1 MGKARELTW
10 RQAIEQVLQA
20 SDEPLHVQEVVTS
33 IRERRLRENFGATP
47 YATVTSHLH
56 TALKSTSTRCPWEK
70 VGKATFRWRSSGMP
84 LSSEPSVQN
93 VPIDDSDSESSI
105 VTSFG
110 MFWRRDHV
118 RWANRPSLLGMQQ
131 IGAESVNFSDQLG
144 VYLLYDGREA
154 VYVGRATERPLGVRL
169 FEHTRDRLG
178 SRWDRVSWFGVR
190 PVAEDGSL
198 GTVPA
203 TYKAPDLLPVLEA
216 VLIEALEPRQN
227 RKRGDDLGAVEYL
240 QVLDES
246 IRNSQAIETM
256 ITAIQSK

>member
-1 MGKARELTW
+1 
-10 RQAIEQVLQA
+10 
-20 SDEPLHVQEVVTS
+20 
-33 IRERRLRENFGATP
+33 
-47 YATVTSHLH
+47 
-56 TALKSTSTRCPWEK
+56 
-70 VGKATFRWRSSGMP
+70 
-84 LSSEPSVQN
+84 
-93 VPIDDSDSESSI
+93 
-105 VTSFG
+105 
-110 MFWRRDHV
+110 
-118 RWANRPSLLGMQQ
+118 MQQ
-131 IGAESVNFSDQLG
+131 IGAESVNFGEQVG
-144 VYLLYDGREA
+144 IYLLYDGREA

-169 FEHTRDRLG
+169 FEHSRDRLG
-178 SRWDRVSWFGVR
+178 SRWDRFSWFGAR

-246 IRNSQAIETM
+246 IRNSQAIQTM